1 MKNQEKQ
8 NIKNLLNQ
16 LDINNSKILNDILR
30 VQEKANEERLKAL
43 KECEKLDNLT
53 HNLIC
58 ERWEN
63 RRNKNAEEVEK
74 LTLELNELTKQKNK
88 FYNIKVLNENIERYI
103 NEVLRNYTCLVGY
116 EVLLLINE
124 KCKNKSD
131 LVAFNSLLKWEE
143 NNFSYYISYNYN
155 NNAYINIREC
165 KKGEYLN
172 EFKFCESGDFK
183 NLSSEIVERV
193 KKWQNDYKKVL
204 NTFEKDYLKLFK
216 HFESMKKL
224 QEKQTREN
232 EKLFHKHE
240 EERTK
245 KDYLNISCYLK

>member
-30 VQEKANEERLKAL
+30 VQEKANEERLQAKR
-43 KECEKLDNLT
+43 EFEKLDNLT

-63 RRNKNAEEVEK
+63 KRNKNAEEVEK
-74 LTLELNELTKQKNK
+74 LTLDLNELIKEKNK
-88 FYNIKVLNENIERYI
+88 FYNIEVLNEKINKYI
-103 NEVLRNYTCLVGY
+103 NEVLRKYLCFVGY
-116 EVLLLINE
+116 EVLLLMNE
-124 KCKNKSD
+124 KCKSKSD
-131 LVAFNSLLKWEE
+131 LIAFNSLLKYEE
-143 NNFSYYISYNYN
+143 NNFSYYINYNYN
-155 NNAYINIREC
+155 NNAYIVIREC
-165 KKGEYLN
+165 NKGDYLN
-172 EFKFCESGDFK
+172 EFKFCEYGDFK

-193 KKWQNDYKKVL
+193 KNWRNGYKKVL
-204 NTFEKDYLKLFK
+204 DNFEKDYLKLYK

-224 QEKQTREN
+224 QEKHKKEN

-240 EERTK
+240 EERAK
-245 KDYLNISCYLK
+245 KDYLNISHYL